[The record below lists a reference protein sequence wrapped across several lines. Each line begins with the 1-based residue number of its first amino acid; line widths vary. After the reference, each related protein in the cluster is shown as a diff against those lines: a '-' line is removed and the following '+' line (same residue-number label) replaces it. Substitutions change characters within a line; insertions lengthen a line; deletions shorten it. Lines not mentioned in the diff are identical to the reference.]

1 MLRRLKLLRL
11 QVKRPIASALY
22 AQSRRSKTKPLHLA
36 VRANTCEHWALRT
49 RRSSRWEDPVQ
60 AVLAGSQVASGTHAG
75 IYLGPS
81 DIGCQYARS
90 IYTVCFIVW
99 QPGRAADTST
109 NWRQSLFCCCTES
122 MEQATDGAE
131 TAAIDGL
138 VSSWSENIFV
148 SVCLRAPGYGV
159 TLWCALGLLVG
170 AQYKRL
176 SYSYSCNDIICYAS
190 SQSLSSTTDAKSNLL
205 TMPFKASKVSVL
217 CQRVWMRGKL
227 VSLVV

>member
-1 MLRRLKLLRL
+1 MYLHTKHELSRSEVWALNRQRQVRL
-11 QVKRPIASALY
+11 QTRPF
-22 AQSRRSKTKPLHLA
+22 TMPHL
-36 VRANTCEHWALRT
+36 
-49 RRSSRWEDPVQ
+49 
-60 AVLAGSQVASGTHAG
+60 QVAVIIVYTF
-75 IYLGPS
+75 YLHNFF
-81 DIGCQYARS
+81 YL
-90 IYTVCFIVW
+90 IVW
-99 QPGRAADTST
+99 QSRHAADTST
-109 NWRQSLFCCCTES
+109 NWRQSLLCCCTAS

-148 SVCLRAPGYGV
+148 SFCLQAPGYGV

-170 AQYKRL
+170 AQYKCL